1 MDCGDNLKSVNVFET
16 GLTRE
21 HAEFHNSYRE
31 DKVRDSIRFLQSV
44 YNDRLSISPDDVNET
59 FLNNLMLLGKKLY
72 FFILALEN
80 DVTPEDY
87 IKYKFDFIKNN
98 VPGAD
103 PHMFYLAWNGLLD
116 NDSFKRLLHQK
127 FSLSRYNDLLVP
139 KNIPAFG
146 SRLTRYRTKLVI
158 AIEDMQINPGGEMRT
173 TGRMLDDGS
182 GLLYREGIVWL
193 KNGKGIPIYPEA
205 YVPLNQAQ
213 MITIRHGKSIHES
226 GGDNPEF
233 VGSGVWDHW
242 KDNRRISGSIGNKLK
257 PAGID
262 TARELGKDF
271 RVIVDLLKEK
281 GYPLWKD
288 GAPVTVYGSE
298 SENTEETAR
307 CFLEEAGIANINF
320 VPLYGLNSQKYG
332 SLTHK
337 LKNDVYKTMLE
348 VYGPGMKGTDDEKK
362 KAAKELFKNRFYHF
376 PEGETLIEADW
387 RIAHSFVELFRNNL
401 GKRVVL
407 CDHSGALRVLEA
419 IIRTLDF
426 AEYSSIKEGQDS
438 IMAMVYQPGHNV
450 RYDYLQKKGFMLRE
464 RGK

>member
-1 MDCGDNLKSVNVFET
+1 MDRGDNTSAVNVFET

-31 DKVRDSIRFLQSV
+31 DKVKDSIRFLQSV
-44 YNDRLSISPDDVNET
+44 YGDRITISPDDVTEG
-59 FLNNLMLLGKKLY
+59 FLNNLKILGKKLY
-72 FFILALEN
+72 FFILALES

-87 IKYKFDFIKNN
+87 IKYKFDFIQNN

-103 PHMFYLAWNGLLD
+103 PHLFYLAWNGLLD

-127 FSLSRYNDLLVP
+127 FSLARFNDLLVP

-146 SRLTRYRTKLVI
+146 ARHTRYRTKLVL

-173 TGRMLDDGS
+173 SGRILDDGS

-193 KNGKGIPIYPEA
+193 KNGKGVPIYPES

-242 KDNRRISGSIGNKLK
+242 KDNRRISGSMGNKLK

-271 RVIVDLLKEK
+271 RVLVDLLKEK
-281 GYPLWKD
+281 GYPLWKQ
-288 GAPVTVYGSE
+288 GSPVTVYGSE

-307 CFLEEAGIANINF
+307 CFLEEAGINNIDF

-337 LKNDVYKTMLE
+337 LKNDVYKKMLE

-401 GKRVVL
+401 GKRVAL

-464 RGK
+464 RSK